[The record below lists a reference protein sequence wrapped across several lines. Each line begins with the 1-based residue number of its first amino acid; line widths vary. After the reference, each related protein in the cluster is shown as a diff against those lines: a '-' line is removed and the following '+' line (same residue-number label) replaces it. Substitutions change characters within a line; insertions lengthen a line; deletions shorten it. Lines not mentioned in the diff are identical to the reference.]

1 MIDLNNRFYYPMIVS
16 NTGTIDK
23 LSHEEDALIWK
34 KFLSMS
40 SLKQDILTD
49 EQVPEKI
56 VKLQEKLQLPDSI
69 VGIISLHIRKIFFD
83 EVSLS
88 DTEVNLK
95 NVLLSNGDDVNK
107 ASAIVD
113 FIQKEILTLKPKP
126 KVEEVSPEEVKPQA
140 VTVRLPL
147 LQALSKYE
155 QLGNQLVTRERIKI
169 KSQPEPVRPS
179 LLYWIKYYRDELGI
193 GHHDSVQRGNFL
205 FRSENG
211 RRLSPEE
218 RERVNLVLKSV
229 EENMPLEID
238 TEKSEIVFPVFE
250 ASSSVRPPQA
260 VPQTFESAP
269 KRAPAPA
276 SPSNPAF
283 SFGRGSMAQGVASV
297 PNAPAAPA
305 SLPQSGGEMSFS
317 SKHVFPAE
325 KQGAASRPAAP
336 ITPASSVNM
345 PTGAQTVPRANPFR
359 IRPVSLGQEE

>member
-1 MIDLNNRFYYPMIVS
+1 MFEKSKINNPIYYPLLASEEINGGNQTHDERSAVWSRFDSFVS
-16 NTGTIDK
+16 DQ
-23 LSHEEDALIWK
+23 
-34 KFLSMS
+34 
-40 SLKQDILTD
+40 KQILTTD
-49 EQVPEKI
+49 EI
-56 VKLQEKLQLPDSI
+56 AEKLVDLQKSFRTDAAGIEGTSVLIRWFVLGEVDQPRFIEGLQSI
-69 VGIISLHIRKIFFD
+69 F
-83 EVSLS
+83 
-88 DTEVNLK
+88 
-95 NVLLSNGDDVNK
+95 GDQGSKVFE
-107 ASAIVD
+107 

-126 KVEEVSPEEVKPQA
+126 KVEEVPPEEVKPQA

-211 RRLSPEE
+211 RRLTPEE

-238 TEKSEIVFPVFE
+238 TEKSEIIFPVFE
-250 ASSSVRPPQA
+250 TSAQVRPPQPG
-260 VPQTFESAP
+260 VQTFESAP
-269 KRAPAPA
+269 KRAPAPV
-276 SPSNPAF
+276 SPANPAF
-283 SFGRGSMAQGVASV
+283 SFGRGSMTQGA
-297 PNAPAAPA
+297 PNVSAIPTTPQ
-305 SLPQSGGEMSFS
+305 PQSGGEMSFS

-325 KQGAASRPAAP
+325 KQSAAPRSAAP

>member
-1 MIDLNNRFYYPMIVS
+1 MFGINKKITSSVYYPLLSSEEMNGGFVS
-16 NTGTIDK
+16 
-23 LSHEEDALIWK
+23 LEEDKEIWK
-34 KFLSMS
+34 QFL
-40 SLKQDILTD
+40 LLD
-49 EQVPEKI
+49 ESKKNFLASDELPEKI
-56 VKLQEKLQLPDSI
+56 KELQQIFHCDDTQIEGTSVLIRWLFFGEVDEMGFQAGLQD
-69 VGIISLHIRKIFFD
+69 IFGEQSTKVF
-83 EVSLS
+83 
-88 DTEVNLK
+88 
-95 NVLLSNGDDVNK
+95 
-107 ASAIVD
+107 D

-169 KSQPEPVRPS
+169 KSQPDPVRPS

-250 ASSSVRPPQA
+250 VPSSARSSQA
-260 VPQTFESAP
+260 APQTFESAP
-269 KRAPAPA
+269 KRVMAPA
-276 SPSNPAF
+276 SPTNPAF
-283 SFGRGSMAQGVASV
+283 SFGRGSMAQGAASV
-297 PNAPAAPA
+297 PSTPAPT

-325 KQGAASRPAAP
+325 KQGVASRSAVP
-336 ITPASSVNM
+336 ITPASSVNI

>member
-1 MIDLNNRFYYPMIVS
+1 MDIRAEKTIYFPMLVPS
-16 NTGTIDK
+16 SGRNEVM
-23 LSHEEDALIWK
+23 SREENQAVWK
-34 KFLSMS
+34 KFYAISPVT
-40 SLKQDILTD
+40 QDRITD
-49 EQVPEKI
+49 ERMP
-56 VKLQEKLQLPDSI
+56 VKMRELQEKYKLSDDFVGMISFYVRQIFFEELSLPDA
-69 VGIISLHIRKIFFD
+69 
-83 EVSLS
+83 E
-88 DTEVNLK
+88 TNLK
-95 NVLLSNGDDVNK
+95 NILVSSGDDGNK
-107 ASAIVD
+107 ASLILE

-169 KSQPEPVRPS
+169 KSQPDPVRPS

-250 ASSSVRPPQA
+250 VPSPARPQQA
-260 VPQTFESAP
+260 APQTFESAP

-276 SPSNPAF
+276 SPTNPAF
-283 SFGRGSMAQGVASV
+283 SFGRGSMAQGAASV
-297 PNAPAAPA
+297 PSTPAPT

-325 KQGAASRPAAP
+325 KQGVASRSAVP
-336 ITPASSVNM
+336 ITPASSVNI
-345 PTGAQTVPRANPFR
+345 PTGAQTIPRANPFR

>member
-1 MIDLNNRFYYPMIVS
+1 MFEKSKINNPIYYPLLASEEINGGNQSHDERSVVWSRFDSFVS
-16 NTGTIDK
+16 DQK
-23 LSHEEDALIWK
+23 H
-34 KFLSMS
+34 
-40 SLKQDILTD
+40 ILTTD
-49 EQVPEKI
+49 EI
-56 VKLQEKLQLPDSI
+56 AEKLVDLQKSFRADAAGIEGVSVLIRWFVLGEIDQPRFIEGLESI
-69 VGIISLHIRKIFFD
+69 FGEQSPKVF
-83 EVSLS
+83 E
-88 DTEVNLK
+88 
-95 NVLLSNGDDVNK
+95 
-107 ASAIVD
+107 

-126 KVEEVSPEEVKPQA
+126 RVEEVTPEEVKPQA

-169 KSQPEPVRPS
+169 KSQPDPVRPS

-250 ASSSVRPPQA
+250 VSSSVRPPQA

-283 SFGRGSMAQGVASV
+283 SFGRGSMAQSAVSV
-297 PNAPAAPA
+297 PNAPAAA